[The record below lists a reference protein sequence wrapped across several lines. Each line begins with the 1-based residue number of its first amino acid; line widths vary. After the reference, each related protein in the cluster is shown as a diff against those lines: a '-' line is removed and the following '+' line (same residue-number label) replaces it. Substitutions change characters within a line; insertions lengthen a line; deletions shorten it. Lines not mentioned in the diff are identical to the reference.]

1 MLDDTLIGE
10 LLRLGEIFRA
20 QPTRGRSI
28 VKENTIGLALV
39 CVIGCALALCPAR
52 ASDEALPADAAPPT
66 EAADKAGG
74 DVMAVVNGQSL
85 PMAKLNELLTR
96 IHGMAIAQQLIANEV
111 VRQAAAAEGLSV
123 TDAEIAAENEQT
135 LKRIFGHVSG
145 EGDRERLLAQ
155 LLAQKGV
162 SREQW
167 DMTMRRNAVLRKLA
181 EAQVTVTPD
190 DLREQFAEQYGR
202 KVVVRHIQTASL
214 AEAEDVY
221 RKLLDGADFAEL
233 AQKRSTNASA
243 RTGGLLPPI
252 GARAVG
258 LPPAMRDLALSLKKP
273 GELTEPIQ
281 IGTTFHVLKLE
292 RIIEPRDV
300 KLEDVKVELEAE
312 IRDRKIAAMQQS
324 ILRRLLESADIEF
337 VNPILKA
344 QQPQDAEGT

>member
-1 MLDDTLIGE
+1 MRENT
-10 LLRLGEIFRA
+10 LRLGLACVIA
-20 QPTRGRSI
+20 G
-28 VKENTIGLALV
+28 GLALR
-39 CVIGCALALCPAR
+39 PAM
-52 ASDEALPADAAPPT
+52 ASDEVPADAAPPAA
-66 EAADKAGG
+66 EAAKEAAG
-74 DVMAVVNGQSL
+74 DVMAVVNGKPL
-85 PMAKLNELLTR
+85 PMATLNGLLVQ

-111 VRQAAAAEGLSV
+111 VRQAAADEGLSV
-123 TDAEIAAENEQT
+123 TDADIAAENQRT
-135 LKRIFGHVSG
+135 LGRIFGQVSG
-145 EGDRERLLAQ
+145 EADRERLLGQ

-167 DMTMRRNAVLRKLA
+167 NMTMRRNAVLRKLA
-181 EAQVTVTPD
+181 QREVAVTPD

-214 AEAEDVY
+214 ADAEDVY
-221 RKLLDGADFAEL
+221 RKLCDGADFAEL

-258 LPPAMRDLALSLKKP
+258 LPPAMRELALSLKKP
-273 GELTEPIQ
+273 GELSDPIQ

-300 KLEDVKVELEAE
+300 KFEDVKADLETE
-312 IRDRKIAAMQQS
+312 IRDQKIAAMQQG
-324 ILRRLLESADIEF
+324 ILLRLLDSAEIQF

-344 QQPQDAEGT
+344 QQPPDAEGT